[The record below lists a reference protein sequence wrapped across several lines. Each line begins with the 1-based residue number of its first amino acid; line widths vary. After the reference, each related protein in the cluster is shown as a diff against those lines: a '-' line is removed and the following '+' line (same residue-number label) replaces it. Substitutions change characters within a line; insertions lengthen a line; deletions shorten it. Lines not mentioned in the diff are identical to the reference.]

1 MNHGSTFIHSIST
14 AHPVVKGD
22 NETSNIHR
30 SCSFIFRPTKTS
42 MDSSETIKCSYL
54 WDFMRDIAQI
64 WWPFRIAPKNRVI
77 WSPWPTG
84 CPMLHRFFK
93 RQDTRPARS
102 HPKRWSSARS
112 WRMQWVWRPVDQGAE
127 NQLGGKWHVKMY
139 QCVRAHNHHACGYH
153 NFCMFRRLCF
163 RRD

>member
-1 MNHGSTFIHSIST
+1 MKHPTFIDHVHSFSDQQKPQWTPLRRSNAHIYEILWGISPKFDDPLGSLLKT
-14 AHPVVKGD
+14 AWFDLLDQP
-22 NETSNIHR
+22 
-30 SCSFIFRPTKTS
+30 
-42 MDSSETIKCSYL
+42 Y
-54 WDFMRDIAQI
+54 
-64 WWPFRIAPKNRVI
+64 
-77 WSPWPTG
+77 G